1 MPPDRSAAVAV
12 RAFALSRAFVWAV
25 GVAAVLLFGLDERQ
39 SVVYDTAGLTRPGGP
54 LAELLAAP
62 AARWDSVWFL
72 RIAEGGYDEAR
83 AAFFPVYP
91 ALLALTGSTVAGA
104 VVLSAAATVAGL
116 VVLHRLVALD
126 HGERAAALTVA
137 LVAWFPMAGFLSAVY
152 SEGVFLALSAGSVY
166 AARTGRWAWA
176 GALGALAAATR
187 SAGLVLLVPLVVLW
201 WRRPAAERAPAQLAW
216 LALVPGG
223 QLLFVLALWAGGV
236 DPLAPFRAQEAFWG
250 RAFAGPLGAVPD
262 AVAAAGRGAP
272 HLLEAGLTGE
282 VARMDV
288 MLLGALVLALVALA
302 GAARRLHPAYAAY
315 AAAALLLPLSYPVPA
330 QPLMS
335 LPRFLLVLWP
345 LHLWFALWLLDRP
358 AWAPRVALAVSA
370 AGLAV
375 TVALFSTWHWI
386 A

>member
-1 MPPDRSAAVAV
+1 MAV
-12 RAFALSRAFVWAV
+12 RAFALSRAFVWVV
-25 GVAAVLLFGLDERQ
+25 GVLAVVVFGLDERQ
-39 SVVYDTAGLTRPGGP
+39 AAVFDGAGLTRPGDG
-54 LAELLAAP
+54 LGDLLAAP

-83 AAFFPVYP
+83 AAFLPVYP
-91 ALLALTGSTVAGA
+91 ALLALAGGGVLGGVA
-104 VVLSAAATVAGL
+104 LSAAGAVAGL

-126 HGERAAALTVA
+126 HGERAATLTVG

-152 SEGVFLALSAGSVY
+152 SEGVFLALSVGCVY

-176 GALGALAAATR
+176 GVLGALAAATR

-201 WRRPAAERAPAQLAW
+201 WRRPAGERSRGELAW

-223 QLLFVLALWAGGV
+223 QALFVLALWAGGV
-236 DPLAPFRAQEAFWG
+236 DPLAPFSAQEAFWS

-262 AVAAAGRGAP
+262 ALTAARRGAP
-272 HLLEAGLTGE
+272 EVLGTGLAAE

-288 MLLGALVLALVALA
+288 MLLASLVLAVVALA
-302 GAARRLHPAYAAY
+302 GAARRLDPAYTAYAAT
-315 AAAALLLPLSYPVPA
+315 ALVLPLSYPVAA

-358 AWAPRVALAVSA
+358 PWAPRVALALSA

-375 TVALFSTWHWI
+375 TVALFSTWHWV